1 MIKEKLTYKPA
12 LIITQSVRPEH
23 TSFWVDGK
31 CLVDDRKLPFN
42 CSIDL
47 LLLSLIRLLDCEY
60 LFLLS
65 FSSCIGMGLTSIT
78 SVHIFSKAIVLQH
91 GLVPQIIHRKYS
103 SINFYTVSLKCLHCI
118 LYRVLFFIIRLFQSV
133 KNNAFLGQEE
143 GQSDLLRQPLDFPE
157 ASTRTSN
164 SK

>member
-12 LIITQSVRPEH
+12 LIITQSVRSEH

-78 SVHIFSKAIVLQH
+78 SVHIFSKAIVLQY

-118 LYRVLFFIIRLFQSV
+118 LYRVLFFYNPTVSERKKQCI
-133 KNNAFLGQEE
+133 LG
-143 GQSDLLRQPLDFPE
+143 
-157 ASTRTSN
+157 TRRRT
-164 SK
+164 K